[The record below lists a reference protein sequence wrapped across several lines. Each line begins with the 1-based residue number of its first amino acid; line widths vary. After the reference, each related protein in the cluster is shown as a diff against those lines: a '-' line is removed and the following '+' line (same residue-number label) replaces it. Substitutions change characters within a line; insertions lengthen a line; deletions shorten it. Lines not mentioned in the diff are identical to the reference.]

1 VKLRVTMG
9 VASRLRRVVRHAPR
23 IALLAGLPVAVV
35 SAAAAGCAR
44 SLASGP
50 PGSEDVDGSMA
61 AASVSQSD
69 AGGIVT
75 PPVLGLAVI
84 YDTSLC
90 TPGTTTVGP
99 SPLRRISRVE
109 YDNMVRDL
117 LGNTT
122 NPALQFVAE
131 SPLSTG
137 VNFQTNTYTTVSSTL
152 IPEQYLQTAE
162 NLAQSAV
169 ASTNFNNWIT
179 SYASSC
185 SGNQQTSTCAQNFI
199 DAFATAAF
207 RGQYDS
213 TESGQLYGVYS
224 SIQSQFGFATGIQAA
239 ITAVLTSP
247 RFLFVL
253 EFGQAPASN
262 ASASPDAGI
271 PVLLTANELA
281 TRLSLFLWRSIP
293 DQTLLSDAASGKLST
308 ASGMQAEVQRMIAD
322 PKAQSALADYATQWM
337 ELENTASATK
347 DTQFT
352 MPQTGRVAW
361 STTLAEDLLTETTTT
376 FANEVAIED
385 GGAGGTLT
393 ELLTSPESYINGDLA
408 TFYGVDG
415 GSNTW
420 NTKVNVS
427 PPGPQLR
434 AGILTNGSVMA
445 TQATR
450 RCRRP
455 CFGKLVREQVLCEP
469 MPNPPALVGGM
480 PIPPPPVSVPPGQ
493 TVNEQY
499 LEHITYTECSS
510 CHMYMDPIGFG
521 FANYD
526 ATGAW
531 QSTDSNGFPDA
542 GSYPPI
548 DAGGQVLPDNQAPGE
563 LSISSFYGAVSLAS
577 QFASSPQV
585 QECYALEEFRY
596 ALGRLESTSDA
607 CSLQQAFQS
616 FSQQNFS
623 LQEILVAI
631 AQSDSFRYRNAD
643 IAGSTCQ

>member
-1 VKLRVTMG
+1 M
-9 VASRLRRVVRHAPR
+9 LRRAPTLV
-23 IALLAGLPVAVV
+23 LLAGLPMAVA
-35 SAAAAGCAR
+35 AAAAGGCVR
-44 SLASGP
+44 SLASAP
-50 PGSEDVDGSMA
+50 PPESQNSDDGGLVTA
-61 AASVSQSD
+61 ESD
-69 AGGIVT
+69 AGGIVA
-75 PPVLGLAVI
+75 PPVVGLAAI

-90 TPGTTTVGP
+90 TPGTIAVGP

-117 LGNTT
+117 LGDTT
-122 NPALQFVAE
+122 QPALQFVGE

-137 VNFQTNTYTTVSSTL
+137 VNFETNTYTTVSSTL
-152 IPEQYLQTAE
+152 IPQEYLQAAE
-162 NLAQSAV
+162 GLAQTAVTSA
-169 ASTNFNNWIT
+169 NFPNLLT
-179 SYASSC
+179 SFASSC

-213 TESGQLYGVYS
+213 TESSQLYGVYS
-224 SIQSQFGFATGIQAA
+224 SIQGQFGFATGIQAA

-253 EFGQAPASN
+253 EFGEPLASN
-262 ASASPDAGI
+262 ASPSPDAGI
-271 PVLLTANELA
+271 PVLLAPNELA

-293 DQTLLSDAASGKLST
+293 DQTLLNDASSGKLST
-308 ASGMQAEVQRMIAD
+308 QAGMQAEVQRMLAST
-322 PKAQSALADYATQWM
+322 KAQSALADYSTQWM
-337 ELENTASATK
+337 ELQSTASATK

-361 STTLAEDLLTETTTT
+361 SATLADDLLTETTTT
-376 FANEVAIED
+376 FTNEVVTED
-385 GGAGGTLT
+385 GGAGGTLS
-393 ELLTSPESYINGDLA
+393 ELLTAPDSYINADLA

-415 GSNTW
+415 GNDDWTV
-420 NTKVNVS
+420 KVNVS

-445 TQATR
+445 TQAHTSLPSPVLR
-450 RCRRP
+450 
-455 CFGKLVREQVLCEP
+455 GKLVREQVLCEP
-469 MPNPPALVGGM
+469 IPNPPAAACGG
-480 PIPPPPVSVPPGQ
+480 PIPPPPSSIPAGQ

-499 LEHITYTECSS
+499 VLHLTCSVCAS
-510 CHMYMDPIGFG
+510 CHQFMDPIGFG
-521 FANYD
+521 YANYD

-531 QSTDSNGFPDA
+531 QSTDSNGYPDA

-563 LSISSFYGAVSLAS
+563 LSVPSFFGAVSLAS
-577 QFASSPQV
+577 DLASSPQV
-585 QECYALEEFRY
+585 QECYALQEFRY

-607 CSLQQAFQS
+607 CSLQGAFQA

-643 IAGSTCQ
+643 IAGSACQ